1 MFRTSKLNAK
11 QFKKLWEGVTRSQND
26 SFFEFQ
32 RCSRIVKQK
41 KMACRCAAS
50 AFPLLPSPA
59 TSSFV
64 TTLARSPLTRSGENG
79 RGNYLNHTF
88 KCGWNPQSHQP
99 MKMCKSL
106 KKHLPF
112 LYLSYE
118 QIRDQHYPYRL
129 EVHLWNN
136 GHSSLQHKLQHFHLK
151 KKNKFHPCWGAEVP
165 SQHRY
170 TLTTLNCL
178 LVHNWYNLFL
188 FLPPSFSW
196 WKFLLLKLPLFLAQ
210 NSSKMNLIVSAF
222 NFLCLT

>member
-1 MFRTSKLNAK
+1 
-11 QFKKLWEGVTRSQND
+11 
-26 SFFEFQ
+26 
-32 RCSRIVKQK
+32 
-41 KMACRCAAS
+41 MACRCAAT

-64 TTLARSPLTRSGENG
+64 TTLARSPLTRSGKNG

-151 KKNKFHPCWGAEVP
+151 KKINFILVEEQK
-165 SQHRY
+165 Y
-170 TLTTLNCL
+170 LLNIGTPL
-178 LVHNWYNLFL
+178 QL
-188 FLPPSFSW
+188 SFSAQLIQSLFISSAII
-196 WKFLLLKLPLFLAQ
+196 FLLEIPTFEASIIFGAKQ
-210 NSSKMNLIVSAF
+210 
-222 NFLCLT
+222 